1 VTAAP
6 QDTNANVE
14 INGQGIGSGQ
24 GQEISLGPEGSS
36 TNITIRVNPPNEN
49 AKTYRVT
56 ANRASSRDNGNDAG
70 NGNNG
75 GKGNNDGGG
84 KDKDKN
90 DDNGDSD

>member
-6 QDTNANVE
+6 QDANANVE
-14 INGQGIGSGQ
+14 INGQGIASGQ

-36 TNITIRVNPPNEN
+36 TNITIGVNPPNEN

-56 ANRASSRDNGNDAG
+56 VNRASRGDNGNNAG
-70 NGNNG
+70 N
-75 GKGNNDGGG
+75 DGG
-84 KDKDKN
+84 KDKDKD